1 MITAAD
7 AASWRS
13 RLLRGPENASLLPWL
28 AGRGSLT
35 ARIQA
40 RGRFAVHVLRQG
52 LACPNGDEAPVLGIE
67 PGASAWVREVMLS
80 CDGRIVVF
88 AHTVL
93 PCVPRGPVTVWLARL
108 GNRSLG
114 AMLFAHPGFARGP
127 MHFRR
132 LNQRHPLFTSA
143 ARVLADGDQSPRT
156 LWARR
161 SLFAFAGQ
169 SVLVTEV
176 FSPRVVELD
185 RTVIAGG
192 RAGSSVS
199 VRAE

>member
-1 MITAAD
+1 MIDAVD

-13 RLLRGPENASLLPWL
+13 RLLRSPENASLLSWL
-28 AGRGSLT
+28 VDCGSLT
-35 ARIQA
+35 ARIEA
-40 RGRFAVHVLRQG
+40 CGCFAVHVLRQEV
-52 LACPNGDEAPVLGIE
+52 ACPNGDEALVLGIDSR
-67 PGASAWVREVMLS
+67 ASAWVREVMLS

-132 LNQRHPLFTSA
+132 LNQRHPLFSSA

-192 RAGSSVS
+192 RAGSSAS
-199 VRAE
+199 LRAD